1 MDSWFR
7 FEFFLATELGKTVQE
22 LRMNMT
28 EAELIYWAGYYEI
41 KIEEEKKALQRQKRN
56 SR

>member
-1 MDSWFR
+1 
-7 FEFFLATELGKTVQE
+7 
-22 LRMNMT
+22 MT

-41 KIEEEKKALQRQKRN
+41 KHEEEKREIQRQKHN

>member
-1 MDSWFR
+1 M
-7 FEFFLATELGKTVQE
+7 G
-22 LRMNMT
+22 MT

-41 KIEEEKKALQRQKRN
+41 KTDEEKQALQRQKRN

>member
-1 MDSWFR
+1 MDAWLR
-7 FEFFLATELGKTVQE
+7 FEFILATELGKTVQE
-22 LRMNMT
+22 LRLNMT

-41 KIEEEKKALQRQKRN
+41 KADEEKKAMQRQKRN